1 MDNDLGLKKQERLC
15 SKKAIDA
22 LFSSTDSSSL
32 SAYPIRAVFR
42 FTEEAE
48 NRILVSVSK
57 KRFKHAVD
65 RNRVKR
71 QLREAYRLNKSI
83 LSSAPDKGLDIAF
96 IWLTNKHHKSEMV
109 VSKMISILKR
119 IEQSRTK
126 IDETTTQDTQLDI
139 NSAHTFLSNMHLT
152 PHASSMQIYSNV
164 QPIRHRGTSQAWPF
178 QRNVSCNTQ
187 NIALSP
193 MGRTWL

>member
-71 QLREAYRLNKSI
+71 QLREAYRLNKHVLMDAEKHYHLAFNYI
-83 LSSAPDKGLDIAF
+83 DKEMQDFKI
-96 IWLTNKHHKSEMV
+96 INKAVIKA
-109 VSKMISILKR
+109 LKR
-119 IEQSRTK
+119 LAEES
-126 IDETTTQDTQLDI
+126 
-139 NSAHTFLSNMHLT
+139 
-152 PHASSMQIYSNV
+152 
-164 QPIRHRGTSQAWPF
+164 
-178 QRNVSCNTQ
+178 
-187 NIALSP
+187 
-193 MGRTWL
+193 

>member
-1 MDNDLGLKKQERLC
+1 MDNDHGFKKQERLC

-83 LSSAPDKGLDIAF
+83 LPCSESESLDIAF
-96 IWLTNKHHKSEMV
+96 IWLTNKHHKSDMV

-119 IEQSRTK
+119 IAQSRTK
-126 IDETTTQDTQLDI
+126 DETTTQDT
-139 NSAHTFLSNMHLT
+139 
-152 PHASSMQIYSNV
+152 
-164 QPIRHRGTSQAWPF
+164 
-178 QRNVSCNTQ
+178 
-187 NIALSP
+187 
-193 MGRTWL
+193 